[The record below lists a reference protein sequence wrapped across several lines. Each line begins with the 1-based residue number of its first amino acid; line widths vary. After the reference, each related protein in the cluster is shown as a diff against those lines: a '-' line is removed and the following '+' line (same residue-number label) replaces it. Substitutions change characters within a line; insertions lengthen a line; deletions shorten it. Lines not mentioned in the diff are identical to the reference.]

1 MQSKR
6 HYRFRM
12 NLRLY
17 SDGKPL
23 AGLAETLKFP
33 HKHLHIKG
41 EPMIFTGPLAG
52 KLAKSHYVTFEE
64 TKTDDVNDI
73 SPWIDQNTG
82 AIAAVPEIV
91 DDLRSKRVTATL
103 WIAMFGREET
113 PLPTV
118 PAEVVQKVRD
128 CGASLFLENYT
139 IMDPEHGNPLK
150 VWPTGEP

>member
-1 MQSKR
+1 V
-6 HYRFRM
+6 
-12 NLRLY
+12 
-17 SDGKPL
+17 
-23 AGLAETLKFP
+23 ET
-33 HKHLHIKG
+33 
-41 EPMIFTGPLAG
+41 A
-52 KLAKSHYVTFEE
+52 
-64 TKTDDVNDI
+64 TDDVNDI
-73 SPWIDQNTG
+73 SPWIDQNTA
-82 AIAAVPEIV
+82 AIAAIPGIV

-139 IMDPEHGNPLK
+139 TMDPEHGNPLK